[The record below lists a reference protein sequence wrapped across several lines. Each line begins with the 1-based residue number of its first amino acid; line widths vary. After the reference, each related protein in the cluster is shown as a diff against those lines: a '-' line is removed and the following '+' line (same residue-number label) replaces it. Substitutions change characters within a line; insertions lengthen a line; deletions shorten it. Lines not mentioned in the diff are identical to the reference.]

1 MSARLALLIGVAT
14 LLGVGGAATYAAF
27 TASTSNPTSSVA
39 AKRIFTGQRT
49 VSAWKLEDAAGG
61 TAADASQSLA
71 FVDGI
76 TQQSKNWTNA
86 WATAR
91 YLEFEFNSSRPPGLA
106 ASNVSFVFTFDD
118 QDASTA
124 NQWCYYFETRKVS
137 DGSVIQAHGS
147 PGSPIACEGAGIPV
161 TATTPLPEITT
172 TDQANDLKIRLY
184 GMHSGG
190 AKPVILD
197 RATVTASGYAGYT
210 LYPNQV
216 LDAADTTL
224 ATTYWGPATVNGQ
237 ALQTAGTW
245 AAAYSASRYLKFTF
259 APYVPST
266 ATLASASFEYTYR
279 SQNTADTTCYYFE
292 VYVGATLVGTHGNA
306 SGSDVDCNGTASY
319 KTISTPL
326 PEVDTAAK
334 ANSLVIKLF
343 SKNSGARASLT
354 DGALLK
360 LTYSLDPGTGCA
372 DPGSRTVTAT
382 ADTYVRQGTPGGSSN
397 FGTATSMF
405 VQPSSGSNRRSLVR
419 FDLPVLGTGCSVT
432 AATLRLFLSA
442 SGGAR
447 ALNVYQADSAWNETT
462 VTWNTGQPGVTGSPA
477 TATTGAAGTWLQ
489 WGVTSMVQ
497 AMYSGANN
505 GFVVRD
511 ANENSGTV
519 LQTFDTRETAN
530 DPELVVTFG

>member
-1 MSARLALLIGVAT
+1 MSARLALLIGLAA
-14 LLGVGGAATYAAF
+14 LLGVGSAATYAAF
-27 TASTSNPTSSVA
+27 TASTSNPTSTVA
-39 AKRIFTGQRT
+39 AKRIFPGQRT
-49 VSAWKLEDAAGG
+49 VSAWKLEDAANG
-61 TAADASQSLA
+61 TAADASHSLA
-71 FVDGI
+71 YVDGI
-76 TQQSKNWTNA
+76 TQLSKNWTNA
-86 WATAR
+86 WTTAR
-91 YLEFEFNSSRPPGLA
+91 YLELEFNSSRAAGLA

-137 DGSVIQAHGS
+137 DGAVIQTHGS
-147 PGSPIACEGAGIPV
+147 AASPIACEGAGNPITV
-161 TATTPLPEITT
+161 TTPLPEITT
-172 TDQANDLKIRLY
+172 TDQANDLKIRLF

-190 AKPVILD
+190 AKPVILE
-197 RATVTASGYAGYT
+197 RANVTSSGYAGYT
-210 LYPNQV
+210 LYPNHFV
-216 LDAADTTL
+216 DAADSTP

-237 ALQTAGTW
+237 AFQTAGNW
-245 AAAYSASRYLKFTF
+245 AATYSASRYLKFTF

-279 SQNTADTTCYYFE
+279 SQNAGDTTCYYFE
-292 VYVGATLVGTHGNA
+292 VYAGATLVGTHGN
-306 SGSDVDCNGTASY
+306 STGSDVDCNGFGSY

-326 PEVDTAAK
+326 PEVDTVAE
-334 ANSLVIKLF
+334 ANSLAIKLF
-343 SKNSGARASLT
+343 SKNSGARPTLT

-360 LTYSLDPGTGCA
+360 LTYSLDAGTGCA

-382 ADTYVRQGTPGGSSN
+382 ADTYVRQGTPGGGSN
-397 FGTATSMF
+397 FGTATAMY
-405 VQPSSGSNRRSLVR
+405 VQPQSGSNRRSLVR

-432 AATLRLFLSA
+432 GATLRLFLSA
-442 SGGAR
+442 TGGAR
-447 ALNVYQADSAWNETT
+447 GLNVYQADSPWNETA

-477 TATTGAAGTWLQ
+477 SATTGAAGAWLQ
-489 WGVTSMVQ
+489 WGVTSIVQ

-511 ANENSGTV
+511 ANENSGTI